1 MNATTIRPIAAHQ
14 VKTHSLW
21 AGWHA
26 WTIYVG
32 PRSEGNILRA
42 QAQRDEE
49 TGEWVVSTKDD
60 LAAEPVEV
68 ARVKTLKSVREV
80 FAWIYNDMAGAE
92 QPGLSEILESAS
104 KTARRKAAPAVS
116 PAEAGIK
123 VGDHFVSLWGY
134 DQSNVDYFEV
144 VGLTPKG
151 VKVQRVASR
160 VVEEYMGGEK
170 VVPSPGAVYGEVETK
185 ILKGSEAHP
194 YFALTS
200 YSSGSKWNGTPN
212 HRTAAGW
219 GH

>member
-26 WTIYVG
+26 WNIYVG

-92 QPGLSEILESAS
+92 QPSLSEILESAS
-104 KTARRKAAPAVS
+104 KTARRKAS
-116 PAEAGIK
+116 PAFSPQEAGIE
-123 VGDHFVSLWGY
+123 VGTIFSSSWGY
-134 DQSNVDYFEV
+134 DQTNVDFYEV

-151 VKVQRVASR
+151 VKIRKIAQSTEHEGYGQDRVSAEAGR
-160 VVEEYMGGEK
+160 FV
-170 VVPSPGAVYGEVETK
+170 GEVETK
-185 ILKGSEAHP
+185 ILRGSADRP
-194 YFALTS
+194 YLSMTS
-200 YSSGSKWNGTPN
+200 YSTASIWDGSPKYA
-212 HRTAAGW
+212 TAFGF